1 VLIASL
7 AGQLLE
13 PETRLE
19 QALLTAQLGAIA
31 ALLAWI
37 ASLFSSDERLGADA
51 PTFRQAGV
59 VVLRVLAIVCATS
72 AIAAALGYLDLADFL
87 GLGLFFALLLAFGL
101 LAVRLALHDLVGVA
115 LSRGPLARSFTI
127 ARYRAVIERR
137 LRGLVDLVLA
147 GVWGWTVLGRFELLD
162 PARRVGQAVLDAHV
176 RAGELD
182 LPMGHALAF
191 VGVVIGVFVATQVVV
206 VVLEEDVYSRM
217 TLPRGVPYALST
229 LTRYAFLLLGFL
241 LALATLGLDL
251 TRITV
256 LVSAVGL
263 GLGFGLQ
270 QVMNNFVSGIILLFE
285 RPVQVGD
292 SVEMESLSGDVMR
305 IGIRSST
312 IRTSQ
317 GAEVIVPN
325 SKIIEERVTN
335 WTLSD
340 RRRQVQL
347 DVRARPDADGVIA
360 LLNEIALR
368 DPRVSESPPP
378 ETLLVRFGDD
388 VTVYRLCFWTDEDR
402 WTRLRSDLAIAI
414 QRAMRSDR
422 LDDAGARP
430 AAPLGSP

>member
-1 VLIASL
+1 
-7 AGQLLE
+7 
-13 PETRLE
+13 
-19 QALLTAQLGAIA
+19 
-31 ALLAWI
+31 
-37 ASLFSSDERLGADA
+37 
-51 PTFRQAGV
+51 
-59 VVLRVLAIVCATS
+59 
-72 AIAAALGYLDLADFL
+72 
-87 GLGLFFALLLAFGL
+87 
-101 LAVRLALHDLVGVA
+101 
-115 LSRGPLARSFTI
+115 
-127 ARYRAVIERR
+127 VIGRR
-137 LRGLVDLVLA
+137 LRGVVDLVLA
-147 GVWGWTVLGRFELLD
+147 GVWGWTVLSRFELLD
-162 PARRVGQAVLDAHV
+162 PARRFGQALLDAHV

-191 VGVVIGVFVATQVVV
+191 VGVLIGVFVTTRVVV

-229 LTRYAFLLLGFL
+229 LTRYAFILLGFL

-256 LVSAVGL
+256 LVSALGL

-270 QVMNNFVSGIILLFE
+270 QVMNNFVSGLILLFE

-347 DVRARPDADGVIA
+347 DVRARRDADADGVIA

-388 VTVYRLCFWTDEDR
+388 VTVYRLCFWTDGDR

-414 QRAMRSDR
+414 QRAMRADG
-422 LDDAGARP
+422 LDDAGARSG
-430 AAPLGSP
+430 APLGSR